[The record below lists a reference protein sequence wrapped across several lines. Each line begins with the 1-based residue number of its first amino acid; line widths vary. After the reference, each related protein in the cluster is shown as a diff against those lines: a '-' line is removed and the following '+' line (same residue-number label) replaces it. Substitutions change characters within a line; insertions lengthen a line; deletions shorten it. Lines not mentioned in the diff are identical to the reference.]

1 MKDMNKLLTQRNDLQ
16 QTRADHLETATKAF
30 TNGDTSGYESAMSEV
45 KALNKQLENLNGLIA
60 ECEKA
65 FGADFYAPVGEGDRR
80 VTAAGGSLVDQIRS
94 TEKYANAWLESV
106 RKGVSI
112 DKGHGIESLAPLYE
126 AERACK
132 ALSIGGGDTPGEDGG
147 FLVPLDFDNRVIS
160 LMKEYVD
167 LSDLVTVEHVRVN
180 SGWRVVDTAGTRTAL
195 TKIDELGRLKE
206 GQKPSYKKVSYN
218 CSKYGD
224 KVIVSGELLADAQDL
239 MNYLAAWWAPKYV
252 MTKNQLI
259 LDKLNALVFT
269 ALAGDTDAKQVKALK
284 SLLNTG
290 LNTAHSKRATILT
303 NSFGYDVMDNW
314 VDGQGRP
321 LLVPDPKTGD
331 FSRFKNRPVEY
342 ADPDLISAVAVE
354 GTSYNPIY
362 VGNLKA
368 FATLFLRQ
376 GTRIRATDI
385 GGDAWDTYSTE
396 IRCLCRMDCQTVDEG
411 AVKRTGIKAE

>member
-1 MKDMNKLLTQRNDLQ
+1 MKDKNKLLTQRNDLQ
-16 QTRADHLETATKAF
+16 QTRADHLEAATKAF
-30 TNGDTSGYESAMSEV
+30 ANGDTSGYESAMSEV
-45 KALNKQLENLNGLIA
+45 KALNKKLENLNGLIA

-65 FGADFYAPVGEGDRR
+65 FSADFYAPVGEGDRR

-126 AERACK
+126 AERASK
-132 ALSIGGGDTPGEDGG
+132 ALSIGGGATPGEEGG

-167 LSDLVTVEHVRVN
+167 LSNLVTVEHVRVN

-206 GQKPSYKKVSYN
+206 GQKPSYKKVSYS

-224 KVIVSGELLADAQDL
+224 KVIVSSELLADAQGL
-239 MNYLAAWWAPKYV
+239 MAYLAAWWAPKYV

-259 LDKLNALVFT
+259 LEKLNALAFT

-342 ADPDLISAVAVE
+342 ADPDLISAVEVE

-385 GGDAWDTYSTE
+385 GGDAWDTDSTE

-411 AVKRTGIKAE
+411 AVKRTGIKA